1 MREYRERAFG
11 SPSLSSVSM
20 FGFSKKIWLM
30 GEKFNFFFFRNIMKK
45 RFLVCVIVQDKLK
58 FQFI

>member
-11 SPSLSSVSM
+11 SPSLSSVFV
-20 FGFSKKIWLM
+20 FGFSKKNLAH
-30 GEKFNFFFFRNIMKK
+30 GRKVQFFFRNIMKK
-45 RFLVCVIVQDKLK
+45 RFLVCVIVQDKLI